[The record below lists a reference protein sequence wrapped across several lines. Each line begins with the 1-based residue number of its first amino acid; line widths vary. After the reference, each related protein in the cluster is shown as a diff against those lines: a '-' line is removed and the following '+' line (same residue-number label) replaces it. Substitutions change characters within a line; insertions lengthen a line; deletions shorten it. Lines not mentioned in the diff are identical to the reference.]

1 MASLIKRGEFIAKT
15 MKAKWM
21 DEKRVLCAKSGQ
33 RLAWS
38 ELDRQLSNKRLIFI
52 GEHHAQPEVV
62 EMELAIVDSML
73 KSIGG
78 QNGSIFLVMEH
89 FPIDRQDLLTKYL
102 SGSLKLNE
110 FHESYEAETKEGHKL
125 LAYEHLL
132 EYVKDHYPK
141 IRLFAGFPPRP
152 FSRIAMSETQ
162 ETVAERAIELGYLVT
177 KEELIPGSDLHYQFF
192 EGLIADRPFTKS
204 SCDAVEGNFRK
215 IFPAQTLKDSVMSS
229 MITRCIRS
237 SNCPEDK
244 FIAICGSGHCEYGFG
259 VPERV
264 NASGVI
270 GKEETLTVTVRNGD
284 SYPWDQAD
292 EEFSENFE
300 AFQDDQNLLLPGDFI
315 FFYGTRSNE
324 DQIKKEIA
332 SAYDKVG
339 ETANRQGDHRKAR
352 YMMGLLGYSDVQID
366 VAGEDVY
373 NFQGVGNPHKHADL
387 AQGHH
392 VLDIGSGLGVDSFI
406 AADAVGPQGQVIGID
421 ISQNEVAHASVRAKM
436 RGLDNVHFEH
446 ADMEQIPLPDGSIDR
461 VISNGAFCLAPN
473 KEKAFREIH
482 RVLKSEVGRFSVA
495 CSTLLQDC
503 LDDKVKWP
511 VCLRVF
517 MPLSQVK
524 TLLSDIGFTDLHV
537 DMSDSKM
544 SLEIEPQFA
553 DTDGEFDP
561 RGRKRIHF
569 GSEEFEHLQDLD
581 MNEICARV
589 VISGRK
595 GKALSS
601 LK

>member
-1 MASLIKRGEFIAKT
+1 

-21 DEKRVLCAKSGQ
+21 DEKRVLCAKSGH
-33 RLAWS
+33 RLGWS
-38 ELDRQLSNKRLIFI
+38 DLDKRLSAKRLVYI

-62 EMELAIVDSML
+62 ELELAIVDSML
-73 KSIGG
+73 RSLGG
-78 QNGSIFLVMEH
+78 QNGSLYVVMEH
-89 FPIDRQDLLTKYL
+89 FPMDRQDLLSKYL
-102 SGSLKLNE
+102 SGSLELNE
-110 FHESYEAETKEGHKL
+110 FHESYQAETKEGHKL

-132 EYVKDHYPK
+132 EYVKAHQPK
-141 IRLFAGFPPRP
+141 IRLLAGFPPRP
-152 FSRIAMSETQ
+152 FSRIAMNETR
-162 ETVAERAIELGYLVT
+162 ETVAEKAIELGFLT
-177 KEELIPGSDLHYQFF
+177 TEEELIPGSDLHYQFF
-192 EGLIADRPFTKS
+192 EGLISGRPFAQS
-204 SCDAVEGNFRK
+204 SPSDVDGNFRK
-215 IFPAQTLKDSVMSS
+215 IFPAQTLKDSVMAA
-229 MITRCIRS
+229 MVTRCIRS
-237 SNCPEDK
+237 STGPEDK

-264 NASGVI
+264 ESSGVI
-270 GKEETLTVTVRNGD
+270 GKDETLTVTVRDGD
-284 SYPWDQAD
+284 SYPKD
-292 EEFSENFE
+292 ENDATFSKNFE
-300 AFQDDQNLLLPGDFI
+300 SYQEDQHCLLPGDFI
-315 FFYGTRSNE
+315 FFYGTHANDE
-324 DQIKKEIA
+324 QIKEEIA

-339 ETANRQGDHRKAR
+339 ETANRRGDHKKAR
-352 YMMGLLGYSDVQID
+352 YMMSLLGYSNSQID

-387 AQGHH
+387 AAGHQ

-421 ISQNEVAHASVRAKM
+421 ISQNEVAHALVRAKM
-436 RGLDNVHFEH
+436 RALDHVHFEH
-446 ADMEQIPLPDGSIDR
+446 ADMEQIPLPSGSVDR

-482 RVLKSEVGRFSVA
+482 RVLKSEGGRFSVA
-495 CSTLLQDC
+495 CSTLLHDH

-524 TLLSDIGFTDLHV
+524 TLLSDIGFTDLQV

-544 SLEIEPQFA
+544 SLEIDPQFV
-553 DTDGEFDP
+553 DRDGEFDP

-569 GSEEFEHLQDLD
+569 GSEEFQHLQDLD

-595 GKALSS
+595 
-601 LK
+601 